1 MPEKTKKKIQ
11 SKIEGP
17 EKKRKGT
24 IKKKLFFIFPPVVA
38 IVIAVVLIFSGRTQ
52 SSVTANFFGQEVT
65 SSTMSANIDC
75 PKKSFFDGR
84 CLSDSESLQ
93 PAVVGIMI
101 EDYLEAQPLS
111 GVSQASVVYE
121 APVEGN
127 IPRFLALYAVGDT
140 VNEVGPVRSARPYY
154 LDWLSEYGDP
164 LYMHVGGSNDA
175 LEKIKTFNIFDINE
189 FYHGALFWRAKDR
202 YAPHNTFTSSE
213 RWQKAFADLGE
224 KRNQKMYTGW
234 NFDQHSECNQASTTA
249 CIQKIAFSYVPG
261 AYEVEWKYN
270 AEKKM
275 YERFQNGA
283 LHKDKDGQGMVATT
297 IIVQHADMDILD
309 DVGRRG
315 IDTVG
320 KEGQVEVYV
329 LGNKT
334 SGTWKKET
342 RQSRTQWLDENG
354 NTIPLA
360 AGKIWVEVV
369 PTGMNVTT
377 E

>member
-52 SSVTANFFGQEVT
+52 SSVTVNFFGQEVT

-154 LDWLSEYGDP
+154 LDWLSEYGDAM
-164 LYMHVGGSNDA
+164 YMHVGGSNDA
-175 LEKIKTFNIFDINE
+175 LEKIKTYNIFDVNE
-189 FYHGALFWRAKDR
+189 FYNGPRFWRSKER
-202 YAPHNTFTSSE
+202 FAPHNTYTSSE
-213 RWQKAFADLGE
+213 LWQKAYADFSQ
-224 KRNQKMYTGW
+224 KRTPTSYTSW
-234 NFDQHSECNQASTTA
+234 NFSGQKECDASSTF
-249 CIQKIAFSYVPG
+249 CVQKISFSYVPG
-261 AYEVEWKYN
+261 VYEVEWKYN
-270 AEKKM
+270 AEKKA
-275 YERFQNGA
+275 YERYQNGV
-283 LHKDKDGQGMVATT
+283 LHKDKDGQPMIAHT

-320 KEGQVEVYV
+320 KEGIAEVYV
-329 LGNKT
+329 LGNKI
-334 SGTWKKET
+334 SGTWKKQT
-342 RQSRTQWLDENG
+342 RQSRTEWLDENG
-354 NTIPLA
+354 QSIPLA
-360 AGKIWVEVV
+360 SEKIWVEVV
-369 PTGMNVTT
+369 PTGIVVNN
-377 E
+377 